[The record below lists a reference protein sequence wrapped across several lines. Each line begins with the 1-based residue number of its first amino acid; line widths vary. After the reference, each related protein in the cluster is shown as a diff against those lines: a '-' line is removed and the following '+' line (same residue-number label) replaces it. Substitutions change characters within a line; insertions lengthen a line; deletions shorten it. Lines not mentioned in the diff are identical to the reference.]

1 MAAVI
6 VPSHLPGEEIVAN
19 RLLTSIDRSLLQR
32 ARTNAADAVRTDARN
47 AAQRREAV
55 TALLAQPDVRL
66 PTSTR

>member
-6 VPSHLPGEEIVAN
+6 VPSHLPGKEIVAN

-66 PTSTR
+66 PTSPR